1 MLPQPLRGILVGVIC
16 LSVVL
21 MIASGASRRFGSE
34 EPDSWGLFFV
44 ALAMFVGALVI
55 AFFAKLFLA
64 LRSGRRPSF
73 RIESAET
80 RDDLR
85 WKVKMLPVVIL
96 SGIVAGL
103 IAIVIGEWS

>member
-21 MIASGASRRFGSE
+21 MIASGASRRYGSE
-34 EPDSWGLFFV
+34 EPESWGLSFV

-80 RDDLR
+80 RNDLR
-85 WKVKMLPVVIL
+85 WKIKTLPVVIL
-96 SGIVAGL
+96 GGIVAGP
-103 IAIVIGEWS
+103 IAIAISDRS